1 MRGWSLSIGHV
12 RASATRPSHLADRD
26 VRTVRR
32 GLRTALAIAS
42 LLVVANAWVFPVA
55 AVQYDVTSTACTG
68 PGSLTEAIAA
78 ANASPGSDT
87 ITFTPGLQVEVTTCP
102 GSPTSFF
109 ASVTDDVTFEGNGAK
124 LVGHIEWVTSGGLI
138 TPLDSCPRPED
149 LITALTPGF
158 LRVADNKSVVVKNLS
173 VREVHGIAEVGNN
186 ASLVLED
193 FKAER
198 VLAFTDCTQ
207 NAVAVGANSNLTL
220 RRNDWRRVV
229 RWGLFNPP
237 VLTTPAI
244 QSFAAGNLVI
254 EDSSFRDLG
263 TSKGQS
269 SGLVFWNGAA
279 GSTAKIVSTRMQKTG
294 GIVMAGAVTSYIV
307 NSVWAT
313 DPVGDPDLGDRI
325 VNDSSGE
332 MTIAGSTIVSGGVG
346 CGSRCFDPQA
356 GIDANGLLRVWD
368 DGSKINLVDTGIGVL
383 FDSIP
388 GKVLN
393 DAAFNGPPRPGKI
406 TANDRT
412 WIQPGNGQD
421 AADLK
426 TVTGQPNLLTDPP
439 GLMRDD
445 LSFDLAE
452 LASPL
457 LGTPGNPGKLIDVI
471 AGGCTSDKLVNP
483 IDGSDIVTDA
493 FGNPRCDANGT
504 RNIGAVQ
511 LTLSPSLSVTAVGD
525 GSVDL
530 SWTRPKDPSSGAI
543 TGYGVFY
550 RPVGGTSFKRVD
562 VVGADVRSA
571 QIAGLTNG
579 KTYEFYVV
587 GVNGSGDGPPSNTAT
602 ARPHGDIGTVNRT
615 PVYSQSAVH
624 QANQPKYWEAL
635 GYGSCV
641 KYEVGWGFGSVWTL
655 DHLASALILKS
666 DTTNDVWRTSTPGQ
680 YGTVSAKDISHAI
693 VCTAN
698 AN

>member
-1 MRGWSLSIGHV
+1 MEMMTRKNSTDDCGNPV
-12 RASATRPSHLADRD
+12 SATGRVPWAP
-26 VRTVRR
+26 
-32 GLRTALAIAS
+32 A
-42 LLVVANAWVFPVA
+42 VAGMLMTLCFGWGTPAEA
-55 AVQYDVTSTACTG
+55 ATYEVSSQLCTG
-68 PGSLTEAIAA
+68 AGSLQAAITA
-78 ANASPGSDT
+78 ANTNPGPDVIS
-87 ITFTPGLQVEVTTCP
+87 FTPGLQVEVSTCP

-109 ASVTDDVTFEGNGAK
+109 ASVADDVTFEGNGAK
-124 LVGHIEWVTSGGLI
+124 LMGHIQWITTGGLD
-138 TPLDSCPRPED
+138 TPLDGCPRPSD
-149 LITALTPGF
+149 IITGMTPGF
-158 LRVADNKSVVVKNLS
+158 LKVADNISVVVKNLS

-198 VLAFTDCTQ
+198 VLAFFKDCNQ

-237 VLTTPAI
+237 TLTTPAI
-244 QSFAAGNLVI
+244 FSFAAGNLVI

-294 GIVMAGAVTSYIV
+294 GIVMSGDVTSYIV

-457 LGTPGNPGKLIDVI
+457 LGTPGNPGRLIDVI

-587 GVNGSGDGPPSNTAT
+587 GVNNAGDGPPSNTVT
-602 ARPHGDIGTVNRT
+602 GRPHGDIGTVNRT

-641 KYEVGWGFGSVWTL
+641 KYEVDSGFGSVWTL
-655 DHLASALILKS
+655 DALASSLILKS
-666 DTTNDVWRTSTPGQ
+666 GTTNDVWRTSLPGM
-680 YGTVSAKDISHAI
+680 YGTPSAKDISHAI
-693 VCTAN
+693 VCYAQ
-698 AN
+698 

>member
-1 MRGWSLSIGHV
+1 MSI
-12 RASATRPSHLADRD
+12 RKRFFPA
-26 VRTVRR
+26 
-32 GLRTALAIAS
+32 ALIAS
-42 LLVVANAWVFPVA
+42 LAMFAFGTPVA
-55 AVQYDVTSTACTG
+55 SAATYNVSSQLCTG
-68 PGSLTEAIAA
+68 AGSLQAAIAA
-78 ANASPGSDT
+78 ANANPGPDT
-87 ITFTPGLQVEVTTCP
+87 ITFTPGLQVEVSTCP

-124 LVGHIEWVTSGGLI
+124 LMGHIQWITTGGLN
-138 TPLDSCPRPED
+138 TPLDGCPRQED
-149 LITALTPGF
+149 IIVAKTPGF

-198 VLAFTDCTQ
+198 VLAFADCTQ

-220 RRNDWRRVV
+220 RRNGWRKVV
-229 RWGLFNPP
+229 RWGLFLPP
-237 VLTTPAI
+237 NLTTPAI
-244 QSFAAGNLVI
+244 QSFRAGNLVI
-254 EDSSFRDLG
+254 EDSSFDDLG
-263 TSKGQS
+263 TLSNLS
-269 SGLVFWNGAA
+269 SGLVYWDGAA
-279 GSTAKIVSTRMQKTG
+279 GSTAKIVSTRMKEKV
-294 GIVMAGAVTSYIV
+294 GIVMAGDVTSYIV

-313 DPVGDPDLGDRI
+313 SPIGDPPLGDRI

-332 MTIAGSTIVSGGVG
+332 MTIAGSTLMFGGAG
-346 CGSRCFDPQA
+346 CGDRCFDPA
-356 GIDANGLLRVWD
+356 NGRDANGLLRVWD
-368 DGSKINLVDTGIGVL
+368 NGSRINLVDTGIGVL

-393 DAAFNGPPRPGKI
+393 DAAFNGPARPGKI

-412 WIQPGNGQD
+412 WIQPGNGQG

-457 LGTPGNPGKLIDVI
+457 LGTPGNPGKLFDVI

-550 RPVGGTSFKRVD
+550 RPVGGTSFNRVD

-587 GVNGSGDGPPSNTAT
+587 GVNSSGDGPPSNTVT

-615 PVYSQSAVH
+615 PVYSERATVK
-624 QANQPKYWEAL
+624 ANQPKYWEAL

-641 KYEVGWGFGSVWTL
+641 KYEVDSGFGSVWTL
-655 DHLASALILKS
+655 DALASALILKS
-666 DTTNDVWRTSTPGQ
+666 GTTNDVWRTSLPGM
-680 YGTVSAKDISHAI
+680 YGTPSAKDISHAI